1 MSRVPRSLLP
11 LAATLALASAAP
23 ALGAE
28 PTVWVNEIHY
38 DNAGI
43 DTAEG
48 IELAGPAGTD
58 LSGWALHLYSGFDG
72 LVYASVPLGGTIPA
86 QQSNIGTSWFAA
98 PGLQNGAPDGI
109 ALADGAGQLVQFLS
123 YEGAFVASNGLAS
136 GLSSVPIAPFEHPST
151 APGLSLQLVG
161 TGTRSSDFT
170 WASATADSPGQ
181 VNRGQRFGESS
192 APAGDGAA
200 TSPTPGSQVLSASQR
215 SRFPILRI
223 RARIDASHAKS
234 RLGAIRYVVSRPGIA
249 RVAVQ
254 RIRSGRRS
262 QGRCERRPPAD
273 SRAPTCR
280 IIGPVLGTLEQHAVS
295 GRNVLPFGGRLK
307 GRPLPAGLYRLS
319 ASALGVTRRTAFR
332 IVN

>member
-1 MSRVPRSLLP
+1 MNRVWRSLLP
-11 LAATLALASAAP
+11 LAAALVLAFAAP

-28 PTVWVNEIHY
+28 PTIWVNEIHY

-43 DTAEG
+43 DTGEG

-72 LVYASVPLGGTIPA
+72 LVYGSVPLGGTIPA
-86 QQSNIGTSWFAA
+86 QQGGFGTSWFTA

-109 ALADGAGQLVQFLS
+109 ALADGTGQLVQFLS
-123 YEGAFVASNGLAS
+123 YEGAFVASNGVAS
-136 GLSSVPIAPFEHPST
+136 GSSSVPITPFEHPST
-151 APGLSLQLVG
+151 APGLSLQLIG

-170 WASATADSPGQ
+170 WSSATANSPGQ
-181 VNRGQRFGESS
+181 VNQGQRFGESS
-192 APAGDGAA
+192 AGDGAA
-200 TSPTPGSQVLSASQR
+200 TSPAPGSEVLSASER

-234 RLGAIRYVVSRPGIA
+234 RLGAIRYVISSPAIA
-249 RVAVQ
+249 RFVVQ

-262 QGRCERRPPAD
+262 RGRCERRLPAD

-280 IIGPVLGTLEQHAVS
+280 LIGPVLGTREQQAVS

-319 ASALGVTRRTAFR
+319 ASALGVTRRTTFR
-332 IVN
+332 ILN